1 MDDALTLT
9 VAGVVLLAF
18 AVLFVSTTTAHHD
31 RAGALRGV
39 REDRGHDRSEEGGD
53 HRVAGR
59 TSTSGRALERRVAL
73 ERHGGRRAEG
83 APTPSPPAPPRAPA
97 DPGVL
102 AVTRRHFFN
111 RSITGFFTL
120 GLAGFGSAAV
130 AFLWPTLSGGFGSKV
145 RAGKADE
152 ITDRIDST
160 REAFYVASARTWIVP
175 YPRQALPAAEKA
187 YSGAVLEG
195 MKEGFIAL
203 YQKCPHLGCRVP
215 FCTASQWFECPCH
228 GSKFNRAGEKK
239 AGPAPRGMDRFAL
252 AVEGGAVVVDTSKAV
267 QGPPIGVN
275 TTGQEAE
282 GPHCV

>member
-9 VAGVVLLAF
+9 VAGVLLVVL
-18 AVLFVSTTTAHHD
+18 AVLFVSTTTARHD
-31 RAGALRGV
+31 RTAVLRGG
-39 REDRGHDRSEEGGD
+39 REDQRHDRSAGDGD
-53 HRVAGR
+53 HLVAGR
-59 TSTSGRALERRVAL
+59 NPTSGRALERGVAL
-73 ERHGGRRAEG
+73 ERHRGRRAVEG
-83 APTPSPPAPPRAPA
+83 ALTAPPPAPRAPT
-97 DPGVL
+97 DPEALG
-102 AVTRRHFFN
+102 VTRRHFFN
-111 RSITGFFTL
+111 RSITAFFTL
-120 GLAGFGSAAV
+120 GLAGFGAAAV
-130 AFLWPTLSGGFGSKV
+130 AFVWPALSGGFGSKV
-145 RAGKADE
+145 RAGKAGE
-152 ITDRIDST
+152 ITDLIDST
-160 REAFYVASARTWIVP
+160 REPFYVASARTWIVP
-175 YPRQALPAAEKA
+175 YPRQALPAAEKT

-228 GSKFNRAGEKK
+228 GSRFNRAGERK

-252 AVEGGAVVVDTSKAV
+252 AVESGAVIVDTSTVV